1 MRKLKL
7 YVYPQ
12 GSQRRELKYLS
23 TFRKR
28 NRRDSVSSASETGT
42 AQTIEGNF
50 NGVVGPR
57 CGTWIDSRTQ
67 LGSWIKEG
75 DNPVDEIE
83 TSPSGILSIT
93 GHLKSCENLGR
104 PWSKAKY
111 YLLTDSELVP

>member
-1 MRKLKL
+1 MRKLCL
-7 YVYPQ
+7 YDNPQ
-12 GSQRRELKYLS
+12 GSQRGELKYLS
-23 TFRKR
+23 TLRKR
-28 NRRDSVSSASETGT
+28 NQRDSVSSASETGT
-42 AQTIEGNF
+42 AQTYSGNSI
-50 NGVVGPR
+50 GVVGPR
-57 CGTWIDSRTQ
+57 YETEIDSRTQ